1 MLTSALTL
9 SRCGTLARGSR
20 FDGCSL
26 DRGSPTVRRAS
37 FCVLDKDTRSAYP
50 EHATVALVG
59 ANGRES
65 AMQAIKISHQLLVSA
80 GSPAISYAPGEVIFK
95 EGDKADKMYV
105 VLSGELEVHLQDMV
119 IDTIGAGSTFGEM
132 ALIDGSPRSAT
143 VIAKT
148 RSEVAAIDE
157 KTFIFLVDEM
167 PYFALST
174 MRNLVDRLR
183 RMNEQWL
190 ALRPRALGGA

>member
-1 MLTSALTL
+1 
-9 SRCGTLARGSR
+9 
-20 FDGCSL
+20 
-26 DRGSPTVRRAS
+26 
-37 FCVLDKDTRSAYP
+37 
-50 EHATVALVG
+50 
-59 ANGRES
+59 
-65 AMQAIKISHQLLVSA
+65 MQAIKISHQLLVNA
-80 GSPAISYAPGEVIFK
+80 GSPGITYAPGEVIFK

-105 VLSGELEVHLQDMV
+105 VLSGELEVQLQGTV

-148 RSEVAAIDE
+148 TSEVAAIDE

>member
-1 MLTSALTL
+1 
-9 SRCGTLARGSR
+9 
-20 FDGCSL
+20 
-26 DRGSPTVRRAS
+26 
-37 FCVLDKDTRSAYP
+37 
-50 EHATVALVG
+50 
-59 ANGRES
+59 
-65 AMQAIKISHQLLVSA
+65 
-80 GSPAISYAPGEVIFK
+80 
-95 EGDKADKMYV
+95 MYV
-105 VLSGELEVHLQDMV
+105 VLSGELEVQLQNTV
-119 IDTIGAGSTFGEM
+119 IDTKGPGSTFGEM

-148 RSEVAAIDE
+148 SSEVAAIDE

>member
-1 MLTSALTL
+1 LPIL
-9 SRCGTLARGSR
+9 SIQQFR
-20 FDGCSL
+20 
-26 DRGSPTVRRAS
+26 
-37 FCVLDKDTRSAYP
+37 
-50 EHATVALVG
+50 VA
-59 ANGRES
+59 ANEREWT
-65 AMQAIKISHQLLVSA
+65 MQAIKISHQLLVSA
-80 GSPAISYAPGEVIFK
+80 GSPAISYAPGVAIFK

-105 VLSGELEVHLQDMV
+105 VLSGELEVQLQGTV

-148 RSEVAAIDE
+148 TSEVAAIDE

-174 MRNLVDRLR
+174 MRNLVERLR

-190 ALRPRALGGA
+190 ALRPSLGGA